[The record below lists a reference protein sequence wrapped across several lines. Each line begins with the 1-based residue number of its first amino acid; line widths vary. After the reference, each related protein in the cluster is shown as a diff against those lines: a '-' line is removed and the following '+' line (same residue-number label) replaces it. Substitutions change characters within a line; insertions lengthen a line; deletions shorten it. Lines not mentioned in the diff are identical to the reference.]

1 MMVLGLLIVIIKTD
15 IEQKFHLFVTDK
27 REYTYR
33 NFILKQLERGDDY
46 IQTKSGQK
54 Y

>member
-1 MMVLGLLIVIIKTD
+1 MLKSNKYIYTNSKISKL
-15 IEQKFHLFVTDK
+15 K
-27 REYTYR
+27 REYTDR

>member
-1 MMVLGLLIVIIKTD
+1 MMSQITHPLFIDQAQKELLSNRGIAN
-15 IEQKFHLFVTDK
+15 FAN
-27 REYTYR
+27 R